1 MVIIIL
7 TSAVLCSAIFCIHA
21 KYKNR
26 KNQLLIFKPLTLI
39 LILLIATIFPA
50 VESNYKIFIVSGLL
64 FSMLGDIF
72 LINPEQHFKKGL
84 IAFLI
89 GHICYIIAF
98 SVSTGFHFTS
108 WIFLPIVVVGA
119 IYLRLILPYSGKMKL
134 PIIIYITMIMI
145 MVWMAVERFHSD
157 LTLRTILPAIGAILF
172 MISDAVL
179 ALNKF
184 RRPFY
189 CAELIILTTYF
200 TAQWFLAVS
209 VIVA

>member
-1 MVIIIL
+1 MAVLFLSFSIIL
-7 TSAVLCSAIFCIHA
+7 SAVFCIRA
-21 KYKNR
+21 KYK
-26 KNQLLIFKPLTLI
+26 KSHNQLLIFKPLTLI
-39 LILLIATIFPA
+39 LIILIASIFPA

-72 LINPEQHFKKGL
+72 LINPEQYFKKGL
-84 IAFLI
+84 VAFLI

-98 SVSTGFHFTS
+98 SVSTGSHFTL

-119 IYLRLILPYSGKMKL
+119 IYLRLILTYSGKMKL

-145 MVWMAVERFHSD
+145 MVWMAIERFHSD
-157 LTLRTILPAIGAILF
+157 PTLRTVLPAIGAILF

-184 RRPFY
+184 RKPFFN
-189 CAELIILTTYF
+189 AELIILTTYF

-209 VIVA
+209 VIVK

>member
-1 MVIIIL
+1 MVIYLL
-7 TSAVLCSAIFCIHA
+7 TLLVLLSAIFCIRV
-21 KYKNR
+21 KYKKI

-39 LILLIATIFPA
+39 LILLIATVFPA
-50 VESNYKIFIVSGLL
+50 IEPSYKIFIVSGLL
-64 FSMLGDIF
+64 FSLLGDFF
-72 LINPEQHFKKGL
+72 LIFPEQHFKKGL

-108 WIFLPIVVVGA
+108 WLFLPITAVG
-119 IYLRLILPYSGKMKL
+119 ILYLRIILPYSGKMKI
-134 PIIIYITMIMI
+134 PIIIYVIIIMI
-145 MVWMAVERFHSD
+145 MGWVAIERFHND
-157 LTLRTILPAIGAILF
+157 PILRTILPAIGAVLF

-184 RRPFY
+184 RKPFFS
-189 CAELIILTTYF
+189 AELIILSTYF